1 MKFPKILKRAI
12 FKITCGRLFLESLTS
27 IKFFH
32 MIRFTA
38 IFFFSGYY
46 LLLVWKSFSWGNI
59 LNFFNNLLYL
69 CLEMAQKNW
78 LLNNK
83 SWNLIPTETVLRRV
97 RDKKKVFKENYLHQ
111 NYMSSNKS
119 FNLSL
124 TRFSSTFLLRA
135 DWKSFYLE
143 TCTVCRKCFRK
154 KVDVKIITKHY
165 QTVRGRVCF

>member
-1 MKFPKILKRAI
+1 MEGCFWKVLHQ
-12 FKITCGRLFLESLTS
+12 LSSS
-27 IKFFH
+27 IWFDLLQS
-32 MIRFTA
+32 
-38 IFFFSGYY
+38 FFFFG
-46 LLLVWKSFSWGNI
+46 LLFVIGLEIIFLGKYI
-59 LNFFNNLLYL
+59 EFFNNLLYL

>member
-1 MKFPKILKRAI
+1 MEGCFWKVLHQ
-12 FKITCGRLFLESLTS
+12 LSSS
-27 IKFFH
+27 IWFDLLQS
-32 MIRFTA
+32 
-38 IFFFSGYY
+38 FFFSGYY

-143 TCTVCRKCFRK
+143 TWTVCRKCFRK